1 MTDQAS
7 VDLPAPAPAA
17 SSANAD
23 QLQRLA
29 NIRRRRAE
37 VAGDR
42 SANHGGQA
50 AAGPAA
56 PGKQRSKRRRH
67 VAQGGRILAAGL
79 GATTMFGIVTV
90 LGLDNPVSGAE
101 TSTPTT
107 PVVQPVAPAPV
118 VVPPPPI
125 QIVIHRVP
133 AVTNLPVGAESARL
147 TASPKQAAEAPV
159 SAAPAAV
166 QLTANPVVQTI
177 TVAAPAQSQSQAS
190 QAPAS
195 QQAPAPAPAPAATTN
210 GSN

>member
-7 VDLPAPAPAA
+7 VDLPTT
-17 SSANAD
+17 SSANAE

-29 NIRRRRAE
+29 NIRQRRAE

-50 AAGPAA
+50 VAGSAA
-56 PGKQRSKRRRH
+56 PSNQRSKRRRH

-90 LGLDNPVSGAE
+90 LGLDNPVTGAGNAA
-101 TSTPTT
+101 PTT
-107 PVVQPVAPAPV
+107 PVVQPVVPAPV
-118 VVPPPPI
+118 VVPPRPI

-133 AVTNLPVGAESARL
+133 AVTNAPRIPESALL
-147 TASPKQAAEAPV
+147 TASPKQPAEAPV
-159 SAAPAAV
+159 SGAPAPV

-177 TVAAPAQSQSQAS
+177 TVAAPARPQS
-190 QAPAS
+190 PAS
-195 QQAPAPAPAPAATTN
+195 PAPAPAPAATTS